1 MPGVRL
7 PLVSTPPAAWGH
19 DTRGQRLATF
29 TRGVF
34 DLVDADGSG
43 EISVEEYTEIMSA
56 FGVAEGI
63 PEWSFKHL
71 DLNGDGKISKDE
83 FVTIV
88 EQFHLSQ
95 DRDAPGNFLFGPY

>member
-1 MPGVRL
+1 
-7 PLVSTPPAAWGH
+7 
-19 DTRGQRLATF
+19 
-29 TRGVF
+29 
-34 DLVDADGSG
+34 
-43 EISVEEYTEIMSA
+43 MSA